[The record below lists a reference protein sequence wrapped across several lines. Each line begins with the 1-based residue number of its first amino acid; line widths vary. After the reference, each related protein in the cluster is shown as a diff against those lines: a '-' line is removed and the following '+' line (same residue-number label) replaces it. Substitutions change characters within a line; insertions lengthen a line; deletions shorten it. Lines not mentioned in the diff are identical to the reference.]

1 MDGFFF
7 LERQLL
13 TADFSLAWNM
23 IGTVKKGRRVP
34 PRPGRGNAT
43 LLYIRFILPRR
54 RPSSGELVLVPQSL
68 LLIRRIARVT
78 VVRVPAAGRVEAP
91 RHRRRGFDL
100 AGVQVT
106 DDELGVLIDE
116 HAGQRQHGAG
126 AAERGELAAEEQ
138 LGQQQVAHHVQVAE
152 DVEGD
157 GGGEGDDAAA
167 GQVVEDRAQAAEQD
181 EQPQAAVVVQRPL
194 QQGPVLQDQRRHG
207 QDAEAG
213 DGHQVEQEDGV
224 DFLLLQQDA

>member
-1 MDGFFF
+1 MEHDWHSEEGMKGFTTSQTGERFF
-7 LERQLL
+7 LLHS
-13 TADFSLAWNM
+13 FHS
-23 IGTVKKGRRVP
+23 P
-34 PRPGRGNAT
+34 PPYRPG
-43 LLYIRFILPRR
+43 
-54 RPSSGELVLVPQSL
+54 SGELVFVPQPL
-68 LLIRRIARVT
+68 LLIRWIACVT
-78 VVRVPAAGRVEAP
+78 VVRVPAAGRVKTP
-91 RHRRRGFDL
+91 CRRGFDL

-106 DDELGVLIDE
+106 DDKLGVLIDE
-116 HAGQRQHGAG
+116 HARQRQHGAG

-167 GQVVEDRAQAAEQD
+167 GQVVQDGAQAAEQD
-181 EQPQAAVVVQRPL
+181 EHPQAAVVVQRPL
-194 QQGPVLQDQRRHG
+194 QQGPVLQGQSRHG

-213 DGHQVEQEDGV
+213 DGHQVEQEDRV